1 VDFATATTASCSR
14 AAGASIVPG
23 HTQLTRMPCYASS
36 CAAVIVKARMAYFD
50 IVYGAVYGVARR
62 PADFQLDHLLRCELH
77 ANES

>member
-1 VDFATATTASCSR
+1 
-14 AAGASIVPG
+14 
-23 HTQLTRMPCYASS
+23 MPCYASS